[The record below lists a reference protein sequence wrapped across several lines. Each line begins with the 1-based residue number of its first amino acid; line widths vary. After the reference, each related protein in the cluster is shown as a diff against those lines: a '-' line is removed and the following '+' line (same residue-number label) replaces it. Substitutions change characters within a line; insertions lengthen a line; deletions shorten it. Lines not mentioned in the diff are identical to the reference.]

1 MSIIILIHCARY
13 SMNSLKWPNMANHRV
28 LVSLF
33 NLRYK
38 RLLLPI
44 ALFALLVSENTRAV
58 TVETLA
64 DSFWAVSTYVAFT
77 LAIYHWVSRW
87 LDGAHALVS
96 AYHRSRNLQVVIAAL
111 LGALPGCGGAIVVT
125 TQFVS
130 GKVGFGA
137 LVAVLTATM
146 GDAAFLLLA
155 SQPVTGLYVIGIGVV
170 TGCVTGLVIN
180 ALHRDDFMRPTL
192 TELSNK
198 LRTSCCSATSA
209 VSFKAINLQG
219 LFWKY
224 LLLPASLVAFASSF
238 QIDINQVLS
247 LPEMSIEWI
256 GALLAVSSMLL
267 WALTQE
273 IEDYQSTVSEDDKI
287 RTSHPMQ
294 KAAQDTNFVSAWVI
308 IAFLAFELTL
318 HFTGFEIG
326 ANWGNWGVWMPA
338 LGIVIGLL
346 PGCGPQILVTSLYLS
361 GALPFSA
368 QLSNAISNDGDAL
381 FPAIALAPKA
391 ALMATLYSSIP
402 AAIVGYGYFWLFEM

>member
-1 MSIIILIHCARY
+1 
-13 SMNSLKWPNMANHRV
+13 MNSLKWPNMANHRV

-180 ALHRDDFMRPTL
+180 ALHRDDFMRPAL
-192 TELSNK
+192 TVLSNK
-198 LRTSCCSATSA
+198 LQTSCCSATSA

-247 LPEMSIEWI
+247 LPDMTIEWI
-256 GALLAVSSMLL
+256 GAVMAVSCMLL

-391 ALMATLYSSIP
+391 ALMAMLYSSIP

>member
-1 MSIIILIHCARY
+1 
-13 SMNSLKWPNMANHRV
+13 MNSLKWPNMANHRV

-198 LRTSCCSATSA
+198 LWTSCCSATSA

-402 AAIVGYGYFWLFEM
+402 AAIVGYGYFWLFECN

>member
-1 MSIIILIHCARY
+1 
-13 SMNSLKWPNMANHRV
+13 MNSLKWPNMANHRV

-170 TGCVTGLVIN
+170 TGCITGLVIN

>member
-1 MSIIILIHCARY
+1 
-13 SMNSLKWPNMANHRV
+13 MNSLKWPNMANHRV

-170 TGCVTGLVIN
+170 TGCITGLVIN
-180 ALHRDDFMRPTL
+180 ALHRDDFMRPAL
-192 TELSNK
+192 TGLSNK

-338 LGIVIGLL
+338 LGIMIGLL

>member
-170 TGCVTGLVIN
+170 TGCITGLVIN
-180 ALHRDDFMRPTL
+180 ALHRDDFMRPAL

-198 LRTSCCSATSA
+198 LRTSCSSATSA

-338 LGIVIGLL
+338 LGIMIGLL